1 MKTST
6 DRILTTHVGSLIRP
20 PALQEI
26 MRAKQG
32 GQAYDQAAHDACLK
46 ESVAEVVRRQ
56 AEIGVDVVSDGEF
69 GKAISWNQ
77 YVVERLSGF
86 ELRTIPPGYRPGT
99 PGADRT
105 RFKEFY
111 AELDVREPMAN
122 AKTVAC
128 IGPVTYVGQAIVQR
142 DIDNFKAALASEAS
156 GQRGNSIV
164 RAHSASE
171 DARERADDTR
181 PEPGSSAR
189 AALASEASGQRGNSI
204 VRAYSASEDARERAD
219 DTRPEPGSSAR
230 AALAGRK
237 VEQAFMPVV
246 APSSVLPDRKDE
258 YYKGEEDWLA
268 AVTAAMRTEYK
279 MIVDAG
285 FILQI
290 DDARA
295 ATAYDR
301 MVPPGTFEEYRRW
314 LAKFVDS
321 LNAALEGIPEDRV
334 RYHVCWGSWPGPHV
348 SDVPL
353 ESIVDLI
360 LKVRA
365 GAYVIESANPRHEHE
380 WQVWKDV
387 KLPPGRV
394 LIPGV
399 ISHATNVVEH
409 PELIAE
415 RTLRFA
421 NLLGRENVMI
431 GTDCGFAQ
439 GTFYRRVHPSIMWAK
454 LEALVEGARLASKQ
468 LWR

>member
-1 MKTST
+1 MKRST

-20 PALQEI
+20 QALQDI
-26 MRAKQG
+26 LRAKQG
-32 GQAYDQAAHDACLK
+32 GQSYDHAAYENCLK
-46 ESVAEVVRRQ
+46 QSVADVVRRQ

-86 ELRTIPPGYRPGT
+86 ELRAIPPGFRPGT

-122 AKTVAC
+122 AKMVAC
-128 IGPVTYVGQAIVQR
+128 IGPVKYIGQDILRR
-142 DIDNFKAALASEAS
+142 DIDNFKAALK
-156 GQRGNSIV
+156 GV
-164 RAHSASE
+164 
-171 DARERADDTR
+171 
-181 PEPGSSAR
+181 
-189 AALASEASGQRGNSI
+189 
-204 VRAYSASEDARERAD
+204 
-219 DTRPEPGSSAR
+219 
-230 AALAGRK
+230 K
-237 VEQAFMPVV
+237 VEEAFMPVV

-258 YYKGEEDWLA
+258 YYKGEEEWLS
-268 AVTAAMRTEYK
+268 AVTAAMRTEYRT
-279 MIVDAG
+279 IVDAG

-295 ATAYDR
+295 ATAFDR

-314 LAKFVDS
+314 LAKFVES
-321 LNAALEGIPEDRV
+321 LNHALEGIPEDRV

-348 SDVPL
+348 SDVAL
-353 ESIVDLI
+353 KDIVDLI

-380 WQVWKDV
+380 WQVWKNV
-387 KLPPGRV
+387 KLPEGKM

-415 RTLRFA
+415 RITRFA
-421 NLLGRENVMI
+421 NLLGRENVI
-431 GTDCGFAQ
+431 AGTDCGFAQ
-439 GTFYRRVHPSIMWAK
+439 GTFYRRVHPTVMWAK
-454 LEALVEGARLASKQ
+454 FEALVEGARLASKQ
-468 LWR
+468 LWK